1 MTWQGAGPG
10 SERRHEM
17 SDFQPPPDGLPKRRK
32 LDELF
37 ADEPFL
43 SPTMRA
49 SRLHEKLQEMEARG
63 ESTQDMPTE
72 AFVAARPPGTARPGG
87 EDDMLL
93 RANEMVGLA
102 EASEYLRASFAVR
115 RAWSAQG
122 RISPGC
128 AARLHKFHEGT
139 LVQWLK
145 GIGRRA

>member
-1 MTWQGAGPG
+1 
-10 SERRHEM
+10 M
-17 SDFQPPPDGLPKRRK
+17 SDYILPPDGQPKQRK

-43 SPTMRA
+43 SPTMKA
-49 SRLHEKLQEMEARG
+49 SRLHEKLQEMETRG
-63 ESTQDMPTE
+63 EAAQGLPTE
-72 AFVAARPPGTARPGG
+72 AFVAARPPGPARSEG
-87 EDDMLL
+87 ENNSAALL
-93 RANEMVGLA
+93 LPANEMVGLVDA
-102 EASEYLRASFAVR
+102 ADYLRASFAVR